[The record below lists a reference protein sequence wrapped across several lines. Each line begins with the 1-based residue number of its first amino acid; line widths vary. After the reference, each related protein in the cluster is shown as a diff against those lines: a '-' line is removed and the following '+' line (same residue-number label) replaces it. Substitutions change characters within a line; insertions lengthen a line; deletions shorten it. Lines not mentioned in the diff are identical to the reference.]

1 MLEVNIKNV
10 QDYVVSSLIRDNN
23 KIKILHW
30 IKNI

>member
-23 KIKILHW
+23 KIKILH
-30 IKNI
+30 